1 VGRSPNSTDNFG
13 QRTSLRPPNAR
24 ILLRTAVRPRHQT
37 AFLSSGTDRSCPL
50 RRCVASVSLS
60 ELSKPLITS
69 IVYSYD
75 FVSRLSLGSIR
86 DLKRVSEWLMFA
98 VDDPDQKCNSI
109 VSKALRIKAG
119 GIGMTVEQKQME
131 ADWVGLGIRRI
142 PRLRHLTFSFFFSW

>member
-1 VGRSPNSTDNFG
+1 M
-13 QRTSLRPPNAR
+13 
-24 ILLRTAVRPRHQT
+24 
-37 AFLSSGTDRSCPL
+37 PL

-69 IVYSYD
+69 VVYSYD

-109 VSKALRIKAG
+109 VTKALRIKAG

-142 PRLRHLTFSFFFSW
+142 TTASPPDFLLFFFLVVSLASEDTGG